1 MTNER
6 HNSPE
11 VVNATYEAD
20 ALMRRYARMTIEEQG
35 DVIRDYM
42 RIIAKLAETLNYKVQ
57 ND

>member
-1 MTNER
+1 MN

-11 VVNATYEAD
+11 VVNAVDEAD

-42 RIIAKLAETLNYKVQ
+42 RLIAKLAETLNYKVQ

>member
-1 MTNER
+1 MN

-11 VVNATYEAD
+11 VVNAVDEAG
-20 ALMRRYARMTIEEQG
+20 ALMRRYARMTPEEQD

-57 ND
+57 HD